1 MIVLYILLVL
11 TAFIA
16 LILAKKI
23 LQLKKGKKLADAEVA
38 GMKISKLSS
47 PGTVKSLSILPLVDY
62 YSDNAD
68 LKTEPGVSYL
78 ISADNT
84 NILLDVGFNK
94 KKEHPSPLLHNMKTL
109 GILPSDLDMIFF
121 SHPHLD
127 HVGGMA
133 EQKEKTFSLS
143 QGSVSLP
150 NLPVYSPVM
159 LSASRW
165 NPGPETKVIKDPTII
180 KDGIVSIGVIPRY
193 LFLMGHTLENSLAVN
208 VAGKGIV
215 LIIGCGHQ
223 TIERII
229 ERTQA
234 LFDEPI
240 YAIIGGLHYPVNGGR
255 IMIGPLNIQRIV
267 GSDKPP
273 WVSIRESDVKSAIA
287 AIKTVSP
294 KIIALSPHDSSD
306 WCINQFKQAFGN
318 AYVDVNVGQKIVI

>member
-1 MIVLYILLVL
+1 MIVLYIFLAIAIL
-11 TAFIA
+11 IA
-16 LILAKKI
+16 LIFIKKV
-23 LQLKKGKKLADAEVA
+23 LELKKGKALADAQLA
-38 GMKISKLSS
+38 GMKINKLSA
-47 PGTVKSLSILPLVDY
+47 PGSIKALSILPLVDY
-62 YSDNAD
+62 YTDHPN

-109 GILPSDLDMIFF
+109 GILPSDLDMIFI

-127 HVGGMA
+127 HLGGMT
-133 EQKEKTFSLS
+133 EQREKTFSLS
-143 QGSVSLP
+143 QGPVSLP
-150 NLPVYSPVM
+150 NLPVYSPVR

-165 NPGPETKVIKDPTII
+165 NPIPKPQTITGPTIL
-180 KDGIVSIGVIPRY
+180 KEGIISIGIIPRY
-193 LFLMGHTLENSLAVN
+193 LFLMGHTLENALAIN

-255 IMIGPLNIQRIV
+255 IMIGPINIQRIV
-267 GSDKPP
+267 GSDRPP
-273 WVSIRESDVKSAIA
+273 WISIQESDVQSAIS
-287 AIKTVSP
+287 AIKSVSP
-294 KIIALSPHDSSD
+294 KIVALSPHDSSD
-306 WCINQFKQAFGN
+306 WCIDQFKQAFGDT
-318 AYVDVNVGQKIVI
+318 YVDVTVGQKIEI